1 MSMRGAGNG
10 CRGNAAGTTRMK
22 KKTRRQILKLFCLLP
37 LTSVRPPVQS
47 QRLESLIGNEF
58 VLLDGWVLKKTDLA
72 RLLR

>member
-1 MSMRGAGNG
+1 
-10 CRGNAAGTTRMK
+10 MK